1 MKTTNDP
8 IFIKEAIK
16 TSSDMWFLGWCEA
29 NGGNISQRLEPRQ
42 DGGPTARG
50 QIGLDPG
57 ARFAAEPGRR
67 KIHVFGD
74 YPFLRNISIAPEKT
88 WA

>member
-29 NGGNISQRLEPRQ
+29 NGGNISQRLEP
-42 DGGPTARG
+42 DKMA
-50 QIGLDPG
+50 GLPL
-57 ARFAAEPGRR
+57 AV
-67 KIHVFGD
+67 K
-74 YPFLRNISIAPEKT
+74 
-88 WA
+88 

>member
-29 NGGNISQRLEPRQ
+29 NGGNISQRLEP
-42 DGGPTARG
+42 DKMA
-50 QIGLDPG
+50 GLPLAVKSDWDRG

-67 KIHVFGD
+67 KTHVFGD
-74 YPFLRNISIAPEKT
+74 YPMF
-88 WA
+88 